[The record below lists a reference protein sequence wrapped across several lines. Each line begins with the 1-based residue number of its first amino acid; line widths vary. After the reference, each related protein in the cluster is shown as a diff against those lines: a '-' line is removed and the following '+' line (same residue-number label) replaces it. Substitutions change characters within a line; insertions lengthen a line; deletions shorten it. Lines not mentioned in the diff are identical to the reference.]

1 MRALRITAAVTALV
15 TVGGLGANAQ
25 FFSRSQPGTKTPA
38 EAAAAPAASGA
49 PTAVAA
55 APANQAAAPAP
66 AAKPAAPPV
75 ACANANALGLARTV
89 EIDTT
94 GGPGFGLEQYKAHD
108 FLKDK
113 EVVLTFDDGPWPHS
127 TREVLKALADHC
139 TKATFF
145 TIGKH
150 AIWHPDILKDVVAG
164 GHTIGTHTWSHAVLK
179 KLTPEKAKEE
189 IEKGL
194 SAVKIA
200 MGEGAPAPFFRFP
213 ALQDPP
219 DMVSYLGSRNIAIFS
234 MDLDSFDFKIK
245 KSELVVKSVMDK
257 LAKKGKGIVLLHDFQ
272 AGTGKAIPEILAQ
285 LKANGYKI
293 VHMKA
298 KAQATTLAEY
308 DTAAAAEFKG
318 PMTPGQSTS
327 SIVKTV
333 D

>member
-1 MRALRITAAVTALV
+1 MRAIWISAAVAALV
-15 TVGGLGANAQ
+15 AAGSTANAQ
-25 FFSRSQPGTKTPA
+25 FFSRSQPA
-38 EAAAAPAASGA
+38 EQPAAAPSTPPPATA
-49 PTAVAA
+49 AVAA
-55 APANQAAAPAP
+55 AGTTQPAAPQAAPQP
-66 AAKPAAPPV
+66 AAKPAPPIV
-75 ACANANALGLARTV
+75 CNNPNALGLARTV

-94 GGPGFGLEQYKAHD
+94 GGPGFGMEQYKAHD

-139 TKATFF
+139 TRATFF
-145 TIGKH
+145 SIGKH
-150 AIWHPDILKDVVAG
+150 AIWHPDILKEVVAG
-164 GHTIGTHTWSHAVLK
+164 GHTVGTHTWSHTPLK
-179 KLTPEKAKEE
+179 KLSSDRAKEE

-200 MGEGAPAPFFRFP
+200 MGGQGTPAPFFRFP

-219 DMVSYLGSRNIAIFS
+219 DMVSYLGTRNIAIFS

-257 LAKKGKGIVLLHDFQ
+257 LEKKGKGIVLLHDFQ

-285 LKANGYKI
+285 LKARGYKI
-293 VHMKA
+293 VHMRA
-298 KAQATTLAEY
+298 KSVATTLAEY

-318 PMTPGQSTS
+318 PMTPGQATS
-327 SIVKTV
+327 SVVKTV